1 VTVTVHNFS
10 YGLVNP
16 VLGYAMS
23 CLGAFLGLRCVTR
36 ARAYTGASRARWLIL
51 ASVALGAGSIWA
63 MHFIA
68 MLGYTIPGQTILY
81 NVPVT
86 IVSMVIAIVVVGIG
100 LFIVSYGNGGW
111 RPLLIGGVIVGIGVA
126 AMHYLGM
133 MAMSMADTMRYNTPL
148 FILSVAI
155 AIIAGTAAL
164 WAGTRVRG
172 IGATVVASLIF
183 GVAVSGMHYTGMAAM
198 RVYPDATMSGGSMAA
213 MGGASGISFIV
224 PLLAGISLLM
234 FGLTLAITLSPSEA
248 EIHEDAVLKYRMDTE
263 FSAGRPVPAGRGNF
277 PPGQG
282 QGQGPARAGG
292 GDAFTPGGYAGG
304 NGFAN
309 GNGHVDGGNGT
320 GYANGNST
328 GYANGNGHGYV
339 IGNNGN
345 GNGYANGNGQDRGS
359 GYSAGGQYGND
370 RPAPSVQPLP
380 TRRPPRDSRG
390 PDAL

>member
-1 VTVTVHNFS
+1 MTVTVHNFS

-16 VLGYAMS
+16 ILGYAMS

-36 ARAYTGASRARWLIL
+36 ARAYTGAARARWLIL

-68 MLGYTIPGQTILY
+68 MLGFTIPGQTILY

-86 IVSMVIAIVVVGIG
+86 IVSMLIAIVVVGIG

-133 MAMSMADTMRYNTPL
+133 MAMSMPDTMRYNTPL

-155 AIIAGTAAL
+155 AIVAGTAAL

-198 RVYPDATMSGGSMAA
+198 DTYPSAATSGGSMAA
-213 MGGASGISFIV
+213 MGGATAISFIV

-248 EIHEDAVLKYRMDTE
+248 EIHEDAVLQYRMETE
-263 FSAGRPVPAGRGNF
+263 FAAGRPVPAGGGNV
-277 PPGQG
+277 PPGPGPGPGQG
-282 QGQGPARAGG
+282 QGPVRAGAV
-292 GDAFTPGGYAGG
+292 DAFTPGGYANGSG
-304 NGFAN
+304 N
-309 GNGHVDGGNGT
+309 
-320 GYANGNST
+320 GYANG
-328 GYANGNGHGYV
+328 HGYLN
-339 IGNNGN
+339 GNGN
-345 GNGYANGNGQDRGS
+345 GNGYANGNGQDRAS
-359 GYSAGGQYGND
+359 GYSAGGQFGND

-380 TRRPPRDSRG
+380 TRRPPRDAGG
-390 PDAL
+390 PGTP

>member
-1 VTVTVHNFS
+1 MTVTVHNFS

-36 ARAYTGASRARWLIL
+36 ARAHTGAARARWLIL

-68 MLGYTIPGQTILY
+68 MLGFTIPGQTILY

-86 IVSMVIAIVVVGIG
+86 IVSMLIAIVVVGIG
-100 LFIVSYGNGGW
+100 LFLVIYGNGGW

-133 MAMSMADTMRYNTPL
+133 QAMSMPDTMRYNTPL
-148 FILSVAI
+148 FIVSVAI
-155 AIIAGTAAL
+155 ALIAGTAAL

-172 IGATVVASLIF
+172 IGATVAASLIF

-198 RVYPDATMSGGSMAA
+198 DVYSDPAMSGGSMAA
-213 MGGASGISFIV
+213 MGGATAISFIV

-248 EIHEDAVLKYRMDTE
+248 EIHEDAVLQYRMDTE
-263 FSAGRPVPAGRGNF
+263 FSSGLQAHPDGDDFPAA
-277 PPGQG
+277 PGH
-282 QGQGPARAGG
+282 GPGRAGAR
-292 GDAFTPGGYAGG
+292 DAFTPGGYA
-304 NGFAN
+304 N
-309 GNGHVDGGNGT
+309 GN
-320 GYANGNST
+320 GYANG
-328 GYANGNGHGYV
+328 HGYL
-339 IGNNGN
+339 NGN
-345 GNGYANGNGQDRGS
+345 GNGYANGQDRAS
-359 GYSAGGQYGND
+359 GDNGGNQDGNS
-370 RPAPSVQPLP
+370 RPGPTPLP
-380 TRRPPRDSRG
+380 LPNRRPPRDAGG
-390 PDAL
+390 PGNP